1 MGVRAKLVAIAAV
14 ACAWGCSRSGSA
26 GGAGARQTRA
36 FLEQVV
42 NVRAQM
48 SADDTYRIPAMLRR
62 EDAIMMT
69 DQVVRI
75 ARYRQTLSKLDPAHV
90 DPKVVRLQLG
100 MEALLDAFRFVCLDS
115 AELFTEVKELD
126 SRQPERT
133 PLAPAVLSAM
143 RLSRGSTVAALDS
156 LLDALGELDT
166 SPRGGMDLA
175 PIMASVRSD
184 QAKLRRALEAQQDL
198 ARQVNAPPGS

>member
-1 MGVRAKLVAIAAV
+1 MCVRAKLVAIAAV
-14 ACAWGCSRSGSA
+14 ACAWGCSRSGD
-26 GGAGARQTRA
+26 GPGARQTRA

-48 SADDTYRIPAMLRR
+48 SADDTSRIPSMLRR
-62 EDAIMMT
+62 GDAIMMT

-115 AELFTEVKELD
+115 AELFTEVKERD

-133 PLAPAVLSAM
+133 PLAPAILSAM

-166 SPRGGMDLA
+166 SPGGGLDLA
-175 PIMASVRSD
+175 PIIGSVRSD

-198 ARQVNAPPGS
+198 AMQVNAPPGS

>member
-1 MGVRAKLVAIAAV
+1 MCVRAKLVAIAAV
-14 ACAWGCSRSGSA
+14 ACAWGCSRSGD
-26 GGAGARQTRA
+26 GPGARQTRA

-48 SADDTYRIPAMLRR
+48 SADDTSRIPSMLRR
-62 EDAIMMT
+62 GDAIMMT

-115 AELFTEVKELD
+115 AELFTEVKERD

-133 PLAPAVLSAM
+133 PLAPAILSAM

-166 SPRGGMDLA
+166 SPGGVLDLA
-175 PIMASVRSD
+175 PIIGSVRSD

-198 ARQVNAPPGS
+198 AMQVNAPPGS